1 MALYNYL
8 GTNPKG
14 KRVKGLI
21 EASTLEEVVNKLR
34 SENLVILDITEVE
47 KAAGGGK
54 VKGADLV
61 VFSRQLASLISSGIP
76 LVKSLEI
83 LAQHTDKKAFK
94 NVILSVK
101 KNIEAGNSLADS
113 FSRYPDVFF
122 PLFINM
128 VSVGEFSGNLDVM
141 LDRLSTYLESYHAL
155 MRKIKSAMIYPIGI
169 IIVATVILAV
179 VFIFV
184 IPGFRSIFESLA
196 VELPLP
202 TQILIK
208 VSDFVRGFF
217 WWILASLVLITFGLM
232 RFTKTS
238 KGMEVMENIRS
249 RLPVIGKI
257 YKNMVLARFT
267 KTLATLVRS
276 GVPILNALVISAKT
290 SGSSRLE
297 FKMESMRDEVAQGKK
312 VADTMKES
320 QFFPSMVVSMVGVGE
335 EGGDLGGM
343 LAKVSTLYEQEVD
356 ASVSGLISLLEPA
369 IIIFLAVVIGGIV
382 ISLFLPILKI
392 TQVMGG

>member
-141 LDRLSTYLESYHAL
+141 LDRLSIYLESYHAL